1 MSLTEGERLR
11 RGVTLCPKC
20 YEEGKRSV
28 LVYDRVLDKIFCY
41 ERKHEW
47 STDEWLKEIKG

>member
-1 MSLTEGERLR
+1 MTTKGEKARQ
-11 RGVTLCPKC
+11 GITLCPRC

-28 LVYDRVLDKIFCY
+28 LVYDKLKEKIFCY

-47 STDEWLKEIKG
+47 TAEEFLEMVKHQ